1 MMHLN
6 YHLQKKIKK
15 LENNQKP
22 KIIPE
27 EGVIYIFKASDS
39 GKNSL
44 YKIGRTTNL
53 KRRMTQYQSSHANNI
68 DILFIY
74 KCKNLKLVERCIK
87 SLAVNYQYRSYKEIY
102 EININILKKITKY
115 CDMLTQYFKKSKLSK
130 SDTTGKLFLTTI
142 SGKRFS

>member
-1 MMHLN
+1 M
-6 YHLQKKIKK
+6 
-15 LENNQKP
+15 
-22 KIIPE
+22 
-27 EGVIYIFKASDS
+27 
-39 GKNSL
+39 

-115 CDMLTQYFKKSKLSK
+115 CDMLTQYFKKSKLST
-130 SDTTGKLFLTTI
+130 SDTPNVTELFEYVAVGTPTTRPLVGI
-142 SGKRFS
+142 SVTPLGSDPDTI